1 VDSLPSRVATVVA
14 RDLAYPVTAPF
25 HPSYSYPELARFSG
39 VPRATVPN
47 GVYDAVRTALA
58 ALGLDHRNRDT
69 AEWNPLRDV
78 VRPGDHVLVK
88 PNWVVEG
95 HHDDGSWEQ
104 IITHGSVLRATI
116 DYVAL
121 ALAGRGRITLADGP
135 MLHADIGAVC
145 ERSGIPALIEH
156 YRRAVPEVEL
166 EVVDLRSLCFTVK
179 DDVIVRRTRLTG
191 DPRGAVRV
199 NLGKSSEFF
208 GFPGEGRYYGADYDT
223 REVNLHHRGDIQEYL
238 LSGTA
243 LSADV
248 IIDVPKLKTH
258 QKAGMTL
265 CLKGIVGLN
274 SGRNWLPHRTQG
286 TPREGGDQFEQSTL
300 VQRLEG
306 RLVRAFEVASL
317 AAPALVSPIHR
328 VAKRVGKKVF
338 GTTDV
343 TVRGGGWYGNDTL
356 WRMTLDINRAL
367 TFADA
372 RGALHDTPV
381 RRRFSVIDGVI
392 AGEGEGPVYA
402 TPVSMGAIVAGANPV
417 AVDVV
422 ATELA
427 GFDFTKIPT
436 LANAVQPHPLPLWE
450 QPIEDIALVGGPW
463 ASLSALRAADPLRL
477 RSPRSWAGRI
487 ERGRD
492 PR

>member
-1 VDSLPSRVATVVA
+1 
-14 RDLAYPVTAPF
+14 
-25 HPSYSYPELARFSG
+25 
-39 VPRATVPN
+39 
-47 GVYDAVRTALA
+47 
-58 ALGLDHRNRDT
+58 
-69 AEWNPLRDV
+69 
-78 VRPGDHVLVK
+78 
-88 PNWVVEG
+88 
-95 HHDDGSWEQ
+95 
-104 IITHGSVLRATI
+104 
-116 DYVAL
+116 
-121 ALAGRGRITLADGP
+121 
-135 MLHADIGAVC
+135 
-145 ERSGIPALIEH
+145 
-156 YRRAVPEVEL
+156 
-166 EVVDLRSLCFTVK
+166 
-179 DDVIVRRTRLTG
+179 
-191 DPRGAVRV
+191 VRV
-199 NLGKSSEFF
+199 NLGKFSEFF
-208 GFPGEGRYYGADYDT
+208 GFRGEGRYYGADYDT
-223 REVNLHHRGDIQEYL
+223 REVNLHHRGDVQEYL

-243 LSADV
+243 LNADV

-286 TPREGGDQFEQSTL
+286 TPREGGDQFEQSSL
-300 VQRLEG
+300 VQQLEG

-317 AAPALVSPIHR
+317 AAPAFVSPMHR
-328 VAKRVGKKVF
+328 VAKRVGKKIF

-372 RGALHDTPV
+372 RGALHQTPV
-381 RRRFSVIDGVI
+381 RRRFCVVDGVT

-402 TPVSMGAIVAGANPV
+402 TPVPMGAIVAGANPV

-450 QPIEDIALVGGPW
+450 QPIEDIAMVGGPW
-463 ASLSALRAADPLRL
+463 ADLRGLRAEGPIRL
-477 RSPRSWAGRI
+477 RPPRSWAGRI
-487 ERGRD
+487 ERGPS